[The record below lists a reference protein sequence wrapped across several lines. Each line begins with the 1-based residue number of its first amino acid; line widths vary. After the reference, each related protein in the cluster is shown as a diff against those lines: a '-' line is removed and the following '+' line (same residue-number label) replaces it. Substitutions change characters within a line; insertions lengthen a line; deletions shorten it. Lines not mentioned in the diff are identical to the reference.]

1 MRCFGGFRS
10 SRRYHPNQELEI
22 LNFRVVPDLQI
33 SKKVEFLMIYM
44 FFFYFLSFIKPNP
57 RGAAILERTPSI
69 RGGLG
74 LPMEMC
80 GHSDGRK
87 GNPRGGVRGSRVR
100 PYVTPLQKEEN
111 GSLGGWVP
119 GRGESK
125 PPDFA

>member
-10 SRRYHPNQELEI
+10 SRRYHPNQKNEI

-33 SKKVEFLMIYM
+33 SKKVDLLMIYI
-44 FFFYFLSFIKPNP
+44 FFWDFLFFIKQNP
-57 RGAAILERTPSI
+57 RGAAIPERTPSI

-87 GNPRGGVRGSRVR
+87 RNPRGGVRGSRVR
-100 PYVTPLQKEEN
+100 PYVTPPPE
-111 GSLGGWVP
+111 GGKWVAWGGYP
-119 GRGESK
+119 VGARVR
-125 PPDFA
+125 PLM

>member
-1 MRCFGGFRS
+1 MNEEFWRIQKLS
-10 SRRYHPNQELEI
+10 SIPSKSENEI

-33 SKKVEFLMIYM
+33 SKKVDFFNDLLVFFDFL
-44 FFFYFLSFIKPNP
+44 FFIKPNP
-57 RGAAILERTPSI
+57 RGAAIPERTPSI

-111 GSLGGWVP
+111 GSLGGGTRS
-119 GRGESK
+119 GRE
-125 PPDFA
+125 

>member
-1 MRCFGGFRS
+1 MGFWS
-10 SRRYHPNQELEI
+10 SRRYHPNQKNEI

-33 SKKVEFLMIYM
+33 SKKVNFLMIYM
-44 FFFYFLSFIKPNP
+44 FFFGFFIFYVFFKVFYNIKPNP
-57 RGAAILERTPSI
+57 RGVAIPERTPSI

-111 GSLGGWVP
+111 GSLGGGTRS
-119 GRGESK
+119 GRE
-125 PPDFA
+125 

>member
-1 MRCFGGFRS
+1 M
-10 SRRYHPNQELEI
+10 
-22 LNFRVVPDLQI
+22 D
-33 SKKVEFLMIYM
+33 FL
-44 FFFYFLSFIKPNP
+44 FFIKPNP
-57 RGAAILERTPSI
+57 RGAAIPERTPSI

-111 GSLGGWVP
+111 GSLGGAPFVY
-119 GRGESK
+119 
-125 PPDFA
+125 

>member
-1 MRCFGGFRS
+1 MRSFGGFRS
-10 SRRYHPNQELEI
+10 SRRYHPNQKNEI

-33 SKKVEFLMIYM
+33 SKKVDFLMIYM
-44 FFFYFLSFIKPNP
+44 FFWGFSFFMFSFFYNIKPDP
-57 RGAAILERTPSI
+57 RGVAIPERTPSI

-111 GSLGGWVP
+111 GSLGG
-119 GRGESK
+119 GT
-125 PPDFA
+125 